1 MLKKLYMKILLSPA
15 KSLNFKS
22 GLPTEIYSKPCF
34 LKEANFLNSILK
46 SKNPSEISELMH
58 ISTSLAELNYER
70 NQEWS
75 SAPNNEKARQAIYAF
90 SGDVYKG
97 IDSYTIKNDKIDF
110 MQNNIRILSGHY
122 GLLKPLDLIQPHRLE
137 MGTKMSFK
145 NYKNLYE
152 YWKKQVSSELNKELY
167 KDESVL
173 NLASNEYFKVIDSK
187 VIDAPIYSAN
197 FKQYRDGDFKTI
209 AIYSKKARGLMTR
222 FIVDNQID
230 SIDEIKS
237 FNYDGYI
244 FHEDMSSDK
253 DFVFTR

>member
-1 MLKKLYMKILLSPA
+1 MKILLSPA

-22 GLPTEIYSKPCF
+22 VLPTEIHSEPCF

-46 SKNPSEISELMH
+46 SKKPSEISELMH
-58 ISTSLAELNYER
+58 ISSSLGELNYER
-70 NQEWS
+70 FQKWS
-75 SAPNNEKARQAIYAF
+75 SSPNKVNARQAIYAF

-97 IDSYTIKNDKIDF
+97 IDSYSIEDDKIDF
-110 MQNNIRILSGHY
+110 VQNSIRILSGHY

-137 MGTKMSFK
+137 MGTKFSFK
-145 NYKNLYE
+145 NYKNLYD
-152 YWKKQVSSELNKELY
+152 YWKKQVSLELNKELS
-167 KDESVL
+167 KDEVVL
-173 NLASNEYFKVIDSK
+173 NLASNEYFKVIDTK
-187 VIDAPIYSAN
+187 VIDSSIYSAN
-197 FKQYRDGDFKTI
+197 FKQFRDGDFKTI

-230 SIDEIKS
+230 SIDDIKS